1 MGGVVTEMRIV
12 CIQHVPFEDAG
23 VIAPWAAAHEHRF
36 EVVRLYE
43 GQELPSVSDVDW
55 AVVMGGPMSV
65 NDEAHFPWLRT
76 EKDWMRRVIEQGS
89 GVLGICLGAQ
99 MIAQVLGARVFP
111 NACKEIGWFPVFKTQ
126 DAPPIRPLAMLPT
139 VMTPFHWH
147 GETFDIPAGAAHAFG
162 NQACPNQGFVYD
174 ERVMALQFHL
184 EITHDGVRRL
194 IENCP
199 GDLDTGP
206 SVQDSAAMTSN
217 ARAFDNAH
225 MAMHTLLDEMARTT
239 QEKEGGRR

>member
-1 MGGVVTEMRIV
+1 MHIV

-23 VIAPWAAAHEHRF
+23 VIAPWAATREHRF
-36 EVVRLYE
+36 KVVRLHE
-43 GQELPSVSDVDW
+43 GQGLPSVSDVDW

-65 NDEAHFPWLRT
+65 HDEAHLSWLKK
-76 EKDWMRRVIEQGS
+76 EKDWIGRVIEQGS

-99 MIAQVLGARVFP
+99 IVAQVLGARVSP
-111 NACKEIGWFPVFKTQ
+111 NPCKEIGWFPVFKTE
-126 DAPPIRPLAMLPT
+126 DAVSIRPLVMLPT

-162 NQACPNQGFVYD
+162 NQACPNQAFVYD
-174 ERVMALQFHL
+174 ERVVALQFHL
-184 EITHDGVRRL
+184 EITPDGVRRL

-199 GDLDTGP
+199 GDLESEP
-206 SVQDSAAMTSN
+206 FIQDSAAMTSN

-225 MAMHTLLDEMARTT
+225 MAMHTLLNEMEQTT
-239 QEKEGGRR
+239 RKKALSAG